1 MGDEAE
7 SSKKK
12 KFVELY
18 GKYKLSPIEE
28 LIFKPLQR
36 NGLSNLTEEEFETYL
51 NLDIEA
57 LRRTKM
63 EKIEQEKTEINMK
76 TVVIAEE
83 TQKFLI
89 EHKEEIL
96 KRIKLNSFK
105 CSQYSKKEEDEY
117 AR

>member
-1 MGDEAE
+1 MADVQE
-7 SSKKK
+7 SKQKK

-18 GKYKLSPIEE
+18 GKYKLSSIEE

-63 EKIEQEKTEINMK
+63 EKNEQEKTEINMK
-76 TVVIAEE
+76 TIVIAEE

-96 KRIKLNSFK
+96 KRIKLNSLK
-105 CSQYSKKEEDEY
+105 CSQYSKKEENKY

>member
-96 KRIKLNSFK
+96 KRIKLNRFK

-117 AR
+117 AK